1 MIKLANVG
9 GVVEVD
15 DEVEEGFAFA
25 EAMEV
30 EL

>member
-1 MIKLANVG
+1 MIELANVG

>member
-1 MIKLANVG
+1 MIELANVG

-15 DEVEEGFAFA
+15 DKVEEGFAFA
-25 EAMEV
+25 EVMEV